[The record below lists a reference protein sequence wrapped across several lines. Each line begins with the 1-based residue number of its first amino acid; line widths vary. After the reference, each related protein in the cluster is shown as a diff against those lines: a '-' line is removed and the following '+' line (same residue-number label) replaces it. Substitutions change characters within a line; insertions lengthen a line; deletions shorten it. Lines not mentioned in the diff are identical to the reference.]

1 MTDPTY
7 RHVRDVLFAE
17 LSPTRRS
24 TLEQFLVPAV
34 SSMVNLTVGQ
44 AARVALDL
52 ADRVGIYDLPG
63 WQAVDAAAHMDIRPE
78 VEWRM
83 FGHTPRPGAPFAELT
98 TPPSRPEPVRGRPE
112 PVRYFRRQ
120 DVVAP
125 VSRLHPT
132 SPHPTVISIADSM
145 LAWHMRINPNSGTD
159 PVAYAGIH
167 PSFDRRMELMAGNV
181 WKIGAVLTFS
191 DWPGENDVP
200 LHGPAGHAGRRP
212 SDRSRATDTTTPAC
226 RVELHGAPLPGAVA
240 GRADDTPVWYVITLR
255 PDLGDATFTEFC
267 TGLAHIFLN
276 HVPRVWTHRARE
288 RMDHSAAAAPIEAQA
303 AGAMAAVRL
312 RGTEIAERVHAQAVR
327 LRGTEIAERVHAQAM
342 RHMASL
348 SVPDPMDPG
357 SDLGAEFGGEFGADA
372 EAEFGAEFGAD
383 VEADLGADF
392 GADVEAEFGADFG
405 ADADADADAHADT
418 EADRDTGAGHTA
430 RTPRTAPD
438 DRPRLPLNDFRRALT
453 GPDPLPDDVRW
464 DCVLAAVDAVE
475 SLLRGDT
482 LPMRVA
488 DW

>member
-312 RGTEIAERVHAQAVR
+312 RGTEIAER
-327 LRGTEIAERVHAQAM
+327 GHAQAM

-405 ADADADADAHADT
+405 ADADADADAHADA